1 MSKFEVLIDFGSKN
15 LRLGIFDH
23 KYECIYSSKIKI
35 EKNSEIKS
43 VENSLKYLVRDAEKQ
58 LTTHLDNVNIL
69 YDSSK
74 FYSID
79 LSIKKNFDQPIFVDK
94 HYSNLINEANF
105 IISENNFKDQVIH
118 IVINNIIIDNNKK
131 LEAISNNIK
140 TKSLILDLK
149 FICINKSLIY
159 EISSIFKKNNLN
171 ISNIYCSSYV
181 KTFFYKKVLEMKN
194 NFIFLDI
201 GYERTSALIFKD
213 NKFDFFNSIN
223 LGGNSIT
230 KDISK
235 ILKLDIEFSELLK
248 IKYNKNE
255 NEIFFDV
262 NNLDDINLY
271 SEITKKK
278 ISIDLLKQVIE
289 ARVDEIIE
297 LAINKN
303 NYFKNKDT
311 LDKPS
316 IIFIGDG
323 SKLIF
328 NNYNLKTKNNFS
340 EFIYYEENE
349 SKICEAGFVYMQSDE
364 SHLTLEKKRVKK
376 VGFFEGFFNFFQN
389 NRIFL

>member
-15 LRLGIFDH
+15 LRLGVFDN
-23 KYECIYSSKIKI
+23 KFECIYSSKIKI
-35 EKNSEIKS
+35 EKNSQIKS
-43 VENSLKYLVRDAEKQ
+43 AENSLKDLVRDAEKQ
-58 LTTHLDNVNIL
+58 LTTHLNNVNIL

-79 LSIKKNFDQPIFVDK
+79 FSIKKNFDQETFVDK
-94 HYSNLINEANF
+94 HYSSLIDEANF

-118 IVINNIIIDNNKK
+118 IVINNIIIDNNQK

-140 TKSLILDLK
+140 TKSLILNLK
-149 FICINKSLIY
+149 FICLNKSLIY

-171 ISNIYCSSYV
+171 ISNIYCASYV
-181 KTFFYKKVLEMKN
+181 KTFFYQKVLKIKN

-201 GYERTSALIFKD
+201 GYERTSALIFNN

-303 NYFKNKDT
+303 NYFKNIDIS
-311 LDKPS
+311 DKPS

-323 SKLIF
+323 SKLIS
-328 NNYNLKTKNNFS
+328 NNSNFKTKKNFS
-340 EFIYYEENE
+340 EFIYYEENA
-349 SKICEAGFVYMQSDE
+349 SKICEAGFAYKQSDE
-364 SHLTLEKKRVKK
+364 SHLTQEKKQAKK
-376 VGFFEGFFNFFQN
+376 VGFFEGFFNFFSK
-389 NRIFL
+389 

>member
-15 LRLGIFDH
+15 LRLGVFDN
-23 KYECIYSSKIKI
+23 KYECIYSSKIEI
-35 EKNSEIKS
+35 EKNSEIKNA
-43 VENSLKYLVRDAEKQ
+43 ENSLKDLVRDAEKE

-79 LSIKKNFDQPIFVDK
+79 LSIKKNFDQLTFVDE
-94 HYSNLINEANF
+94 HYNNLIDEANF
-105 IISENNFKDQVIH
+105 IISENNFKDQIIH
-118 IVINNIIIDNNKK
+118 IFIKNIIIDNNKK
-131 LEAISNNIK
+131 LEAISNNTK
-140 TKSLILDLK
+140 TKFLILDLK
-149 FICINKSLIY
+149 FICLNKSLIY

-181 KTFFYKKVLEMKN
+181 KTFFYKKMLEIKN

-201 GYERTSALIFKD
+201 GYERTSALIFND
-213 NKFDFFNSIN
+213 NKFDSFNSIN

-235 ILKLDIEFSELLK
+235 ILKLDMEFSENLK

-255 NEIFFDV
+255 NEISFDSK
-262 NNLDDINLY
+262 NFDDINLY

-303 NYFKNKDT
+303 NYFKKIDT

-328 NNYNLKTKNNFS
+328 NNYNLKTKNKFS
-340 EFIYYEENE
+340 KFINYEENE
-349 SKICEAGFVYMQSDE
+349 SKICEAGFAYMQSDE

-376 VGFFEGFFNFFQN
+376 VGFFEGFFNFFSK
-389 NRIFL
+389 